1 MTSKGLRDMSNQV
14 TTDYERAEMLNNA
27 LKPLLVIACVN
38 HRFIIH
44 VKTEPIL
51 DSILIMEE
59 SGKAFCRAYMY
70 NDDNTTIYLDW
81 LSVDNNCRKQGLGTL
96 LQEIRENIG
105 KHLNYTTACLWVE
118 IGSWMHEW
126 YKRRGYQDWVNHKTN
141 ENHIWMRKSL

>member
-1 MTSKGLRDMSNQV
+1 MTDF
-14 TTDYERAEMLNNA
+14 ERATMLNNA

-59 SGKAFCRAYMY
+59 SGKAFCRAYRY

-81 LSVDNNCRKQGLGTL
+81 LSVDPEYRKQGLGTL

-105 KHLNYTTACLWVE
+105 RHLGYSKACLWVE
-118 IGSWMHEW
+118 IGSWMHDW
-126 YKRRGYQDWVNHKTN
+126 YTRRGYKDWVKHKTD
-141 ENHIWMRKSL
+141 EKSIWMHKAL